1 MSTPLNAYSRAKRRA
16 RSKGRSHGRQG
27 LPSRDWTGGP
37 VPYLEALHSNY
48 GQQIEQLDQRLR
60 IIEGQ
65 SITSN
70 EEDVADKQ
78 SQEYQIQQSEQ
89 ERSMYEQQLSNLLNE
104 KTGETNEN
112 PTGKAARH
120 RHIPI
125 WVYVAALF
133 ALSVGE
139 FFVTLPAV
147 IVLLNDEALNAYIIT
162 ASLAILSII
171 AAHIIGLTFKIAID
185 RDRPQPGSQRWFA
198 SVVGLLLIL
207 VILMLSSL
215 RSQNVE
221 GVPVKLGLPDDRAF
235 GTVLFF
241 LIQMTFVLCAIAL
254 SYYNHSEIESDI
266 SRTKRK
272 IKQLTRKIRRLT
284 RSRLIPSRGN
294 LTPEKRVVQEKA
306 IITHMRLLEAQ
317 YRELCAIYRGAN
329 LLAQK
334 VSFTEPGP
342 GLTCLPLSIP
352 THRFAE
358 DANE

>member
-1 MSTPLNAYSRAKRRA
+1 MLTPFHAFPRAKRKA
-16 RSKGRSHGRQG
+16 RGRGRSHGRQG
-27 LPSRDWTGGP
+27 LPSRECTGGP
-37 VPYLEALHSNY
+37 VPYLESLHSNY
-48 GQQIEQLDQRLR
+48 CQQIEQLDQKLR
-60 IIEGQ
+60 IVEGQ
-65 SITSN
+65 SITSS

-78 SQEYQIQQSEQ
+78 SQEYQILQSEQ
-89 ERSMYEQQLSNLLNE
+89 ERSMYEQQLTNLLQM
-104 KTGETNEN
+104 KTGEDNEN
-112 PTGKAARH
+112 PTGRAARH

-125 WVYVAALF
+125 WVYVSALF
-133 ALSVGE
+133 ALTVGE

-147 IVLLNDEALNAYIIT
+147 ELLLGDELWKSYIIT

-185 RDRPQPGSQRWFA
+185 RDSPQPIGQRWFA
-198 SVVGLLLIL
+198 GTVGILIII

-215 RSQNVE
+215 RSSNISS
-221 GVPVKLGLPDDRAF
+221 VPVKLGLPDDPAF

-241 LIQMTFVLCAIAL
+241 LIQTAFVMCAVAL

-272 IKQLTRKIRRLT
+272 IKQLTKKIRSLT

-306 IITHMRLLEAQ
+306 IITNMRLLEAE

-342 GLTCLPLSIP
+342 GLTCLPLLIP
-352 THRFAE
+352 THRFTE
-358 DANE
+358 ETNE

>member
-1 MSTPLNAYSRAKRRA
+1 MLTPLHAYPRAKRKA
-16 RSKGRSHGRQG
+16 RGRGRSHGRQG
-27 LPSRDWTGGP
+27 LPSREWVGGP
-37 VPYLEALHSNY
+37 VPYLETLHSNY
-48 GQQIEQLDQRLR
+48 VQQIEHLDQKLR

-78 SQEYQIQQSEQ
+78 SQEYQILQSEQ
-89 ERSMYEQQLSNLLNE
+89 ERSMYEQQLTNLLQL
-104 KTGETNEN
+104 KTGEDNEN
-112 PTGKAARH
+112 PTGRAARH

-125 WVYVAALF
+125 WVYVSALI
-133 ALSVGE
+133 ALTVGE

-147 IVLLNDEALNAYIIT
+147 ELLLGDEAWKAYIIT
-162 ASLAILSII
+162 TSLATLSII
-171 AAHIIGLTFKIAID
+171 AAHIIGLTFKISID
-185 RDRPQPGSQRWFA
+185 RDSPQPNSQRWLA
-198 SVVGLLLIL
+198 GVVGVFIMI
-207 VILMLSSL
+207 VVLMLSSL
-215 RSQNVE
+215 RSSNISS
-221 GVPVKLGLPDDRAF
+221 VPVRLGLPDDPAF

-272 IKQLTRKIRRLT
+272 IKQLTKKIRSLT

-306 IITHMRLLEAQ
+306 IITNMRILEAE

-358 DANE
+358 DTNE